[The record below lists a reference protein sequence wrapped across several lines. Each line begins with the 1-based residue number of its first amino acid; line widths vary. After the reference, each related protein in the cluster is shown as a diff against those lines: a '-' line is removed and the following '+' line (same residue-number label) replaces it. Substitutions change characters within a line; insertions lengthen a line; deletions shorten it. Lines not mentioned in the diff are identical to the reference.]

1 MKQLITILFLT
12 LCSTFCR
19 AQGNYVSSINV
30 DTTSYSV
37 DASVSDNKKM
47 LDKSREMFE
56 VANYDSALYYI
67 NKAEL
72 SKGKILNNLELAAA
86 IHEQYCL
93 IFSALND
100 KQQSDYHRNMY
111 LDLCV
116 QATQD
121 RKLVEKSN
129 KLQDEVQWLS
139 TKIALLAIAII
150 ALFIT
155 FYYFKEKYS
164 KDDKTGER
172 ILKKKDYDTLA
183 EDIEEKIAILQHKL
197 RTNKEQNMDKRAKL
211 FMVNT
216 VTPLI
221 ARMRKSI
228 ETNNLEYA
236 EEILQQIEKYNDLLT
251 EWIKLE
257 QGKLSTRIET
267 FSIGELF
274 SILKQNKKTFAMQD
288 ITLNVI
294 PSEKKV
300 KADKVLTLFML
311 NTLAD
316 NARKATSAGGEISIF
331 AEEKENYLELSVK
344 DSGKG
349 MSEEVAANI
358 FSHSITNGHGFG
370 LLNCRGIINSYKKAG
385 SMFNCCMIGVESVLG
400 KGSRFFF
407 RLPIIKTLLLP
418 LLSTILLA
426 FGSVETASARPTR
439 YTENII
445 DPLLRS
451 AADYADSAFY
461 CNIDGRYEETIIYAD
476 SVQWYLIQTYSNP
489 NLIDDIT
496 ADISNEAAIASLALH
511 RWEDYRTYN
520 SVYESVV
527 KRLNSNEQLQE
538 HCDEQQYFLDSM
550 KSIWRIV
557 NIIAMFGIF
566 TIIGII
572 YTMRHRRKKLTEYR
586 EGLDI
591 DEKESFARQLEYENE
606 SLHIANNILTNGL
619 STIKHE
625 TMYYPSRI
633 ANLLKDNTSG
643 KEASELAVFYE
654 QLYTT
659 LSQQLSDQKLSSGI
673 KLKAVSVDGNTKIKT
688 DTDLFAYMKILLKK
702 FLETKRLDI
711 HTEHNGQYTDLVIE
725 APGIAEDDYFAP
737 ESRNIPMLIS
747 RQIMRDT
754 SGNSRGNGII
764 VSNKKIILRFG

>member
-1 MKQLITILFLT
+1 MNRLVYIILFT
-12 LCSTFCR
+12 LCSAFCL

-30 DTTSYSV
+30 DTTTYSV
-37 DASVSDNKKM
+37 DESVSVNKRM

-56 VANYDSALYYI
+56 TANYDSALYYI

-72 SKGKILNNLELAAA
+72 NKGKIPNNLELAAD

-111 LDLCV
+111 LDLRV
-116 QATQD
+116 QASQD
-121 RKLVEKSN
+121 RKLLERSN
-129 KLQDEVQWLS
+129 KLQDEVQWLGI
-139 TKIALLAIAII
+139 KIALLAIALI

-155 FYYFKEKYS
+155 FYHFKEKYT
-164 KDDKTGER
+164 KDEKTGER
-172 ILKKKDYDTLA
+172 LLKKKNYDQLA
-183 EDIEEKIAILQHKL
+183 EDIEEKIALLQHKL
-197 RTNKEQNMDKRAKL
+197 CTNKEQNIDKRAKL
-211 FMVNT
+211 FMVNS
-216 VTPLI
+216 VSPLI

-228 ETNNLEYA
+228 ETGDIEYA
-236 EEILQQIEKYNDLLT
+236 KEILAQIEKYNNLLT

-257 QGKLSTRIET
+257 QGKLSTKIET
-267 FSIGELF
+267 FSIDELF
-274 SILKQNKKTFAMQD
+274 NILRQNEKTFALQD
-288 ITLNVI
+288 ISLSVV
-294 PSEKKV
+294 PCDKKV

-316 NARKATSAGGEISIF
+316 NARKATSANGKISIY
-331 AEEKENYLELSVK
+331 AEEADNYLELSVK

-358 FSHSITNGHGFG
+358 FTHSITNGHGFG
-370 LLNCRGIINSYKKAG
+370 LMNCRGIINSYKKAG

-400 KGSRFFF
+400 EGSRFFF
-407 RLPIIKTLLLP
+407 RLPVVRALLLP

-439 YTENII
+439 YTENIV
-445 DPLLRS
+445 DPVLRS

-461 CNIDGRYEETIIYAD
+461 CNIDGRYEETLVYAD

-489 NLIDDIT
+489 SLIDDIT

-527 KRLNSNEQLQE
+527 KRLNNNEELQNY
-538 HCDEQQYFLDSM
+538 CDEQQNFLDSM
-550 KSIWRIV
+550 KGVWRTV
-557 NIIAMFGIF
+557 NIIALLGILS
-566 TIIGII
+566 IIGVI
-572 YTMRHRRKKLTEYR
+572 YSMRHRRQKLTEYR
-586 EGLDI
+586 EELDI
-591 DEKESFARQLEYENE
+591 DEKESFAQQLEYENE
-606 SLHIANNILTNGL
+606 SLHIANNILANGL

-633 ANLLKDNTSG
+633 SNLLKDNDNGT
-643 KEASELAVFYE
+643 EASELAIFYE
-654 QLYTT
+654 QLYST
-659 LSQQLSDQKLSSGI
+659 LSQQLSDQKLASGI
-673 KLKAVSVDGNTKIKT
+673 KLKAVSVDGSTKIKT
-688 DTDLFAYMKILLKK
+688 DSELFAYLKIQLKK
-702 FLETKRLDI
+702 FLDTKKLDI
-711 HTEHNGQYTDLVIE
+711 HTEHNGQYSDLVIE
-725 APGIAEDDYFAP
+725 APNIGEEDYFSP
-737 ESRNIPMLIS
+737 DSRNIPMLIC

-764 VSNKKIILRFG
+764 VSGRRIILRFG